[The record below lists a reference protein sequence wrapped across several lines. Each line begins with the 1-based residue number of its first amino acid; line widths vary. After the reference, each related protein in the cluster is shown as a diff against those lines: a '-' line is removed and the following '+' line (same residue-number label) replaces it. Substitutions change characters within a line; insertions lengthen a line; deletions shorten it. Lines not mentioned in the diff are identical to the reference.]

1 MRRNRFMFVSLLLGA
16 ILVAGQFLL
25 VQTLLSN
32 GSLPDPIATHWGF
45 DGKPDGFSD
54 ASAYS
59 LSTTFAYVGL
69 LGLLAYFGFGI
80 KRRLLQPL
88 LFGITGFVALFTFTL
103 ISVTT
108 LMQVGI
114 TAEEA
119 VIQPWI
125 LISLLAIPL
134 GMISLVLGA
143 PRVVLGDDLRVSVR
157 GFTLLRL
164 SFSELLSA
172 ELTELRARDYGG
184 LGIRYARK
192 TLAFIPTPGAGVL
205 ITTSFG
211 ESVAVRSKNAE
222 ILLSA
227 IAAKIGK

>member
-1 MRRNRFMFVSLLLGA
+1 MRRNRFMFASLLIGA
-16 ILVAGQFLL
+16 VLVAGQFLL

-32 GSLPDPIATHWGF
+32 GSLPDPLAIHWGF

-54 ASAYS
+54 ANAYS

-88 LFGITGFVALFTFTL
+88 LFGITGFAMLFTFAL

-143 PRVVLGDDLRVSVR
+143 PKVVLGDDLRVSVR
-157 GFTLLRL
+157 GLTLLRL
-164 SFSELLSA
+164 SFGELLSV

-192 TLAFIPTPGAGVL
+192 TLAFVSTPGSGVL

-222 ILLSA
+222 VLLAA

>member
-1 MRRNRFMFVSLLLGA
+1 MRRNRFMFASLLIGA
-16 ILVAGQFLL
+16 VLVAGQFLL

-32 GSLPDPIATHWGF
+32 GSLPDPLAIHWGF

-54 ASAYS
+54 ANAYS

-88 LFGITGFVALFTFTL
+88 LFGITGFAMLFTFAL

-143 PRVVLGDDLRVSVR
+143 PKVVLGDDLRVSVR
-157 GFTLLRL
+157 GLTLLRL
-164 SFSELLSA
+164 SFGELLSV

-192 TLAFIPTPGAGVL
+192 TLAFVSTPGSGVL

-222 ILLSA
+222 VLMAA

>member
-1 MRRNRFMFVSLLLGA
+1 MFASLLLGA
-16 ILVAGQFLL
+16 VLVAGQFLL
-25 VQTLLSN
+25 VQILLSN
-32 GSLPDPIATHWGF
+32 GLLPDPIAIHWGF

-88 LFGITGFVALFTFTL
+88 LFGITGFVMLFTFGL
-103 ISVTT
+103 LSFTT

-114 TAEEA
+114 SAEQA

-125 LISLLAIPL
+125 MISLLLIPIGMVLLLL
-134 GMISLVLGA
+134 GS
-143 PRVVLGDDLRVSVR
+143 PRVVLGDDLRVQVR

-164 SFSELLSA
+164 SYKELESA
-172 ELTELRARDYGG
+172 ELIQLRARDYGG

-192 TLAFIPTPGAGVL
+192 TLAFIPTPGAGVV

-222 ILLSA
+222 VLLAA